1 MNDDQLLHDIANLI
15 DDYNME
21 ESMKKAKQILD
32 HIKKN
37 SYEQKIVFDS
47 RFDG

>member
-32 HIKKN
+32 HIQKN